1 MLSKEFLLGNIS
13 PPRVKHSVGVAC
25 SLCLGLKFRPVCAG
39 PARALGAVN
48 GSWNILTNP
57 GPSPLADLKRA
68 GKQSCKKGL
77 GKLLHSNGSCVQGR
91 QKELGC
97 SCRKGKGSFT
107 AEHEVQLGLSQ

>member
-68 GKQSCKKGL
+68 GKQSCKSTWEAAAL
-77 GKLLHSNGSCVQGR
+77 QWLLCAG
-91 QKELGC
+91 E
-97 SCRKGKGSFT
+97 GKG
-107 AEHEVQLGLSQ
+107 AGLQLQEGEGKFHSRA